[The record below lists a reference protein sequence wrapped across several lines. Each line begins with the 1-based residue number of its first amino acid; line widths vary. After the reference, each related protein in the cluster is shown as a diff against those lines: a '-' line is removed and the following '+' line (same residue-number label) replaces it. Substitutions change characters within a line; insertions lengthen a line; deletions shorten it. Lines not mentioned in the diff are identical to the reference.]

1 MFKIV
6 LAFWSKQA
14 KNIIWLDEIKL
25 KKKKFRKGYKQTE
38 HQNALIVTCLS
49 LVGTMFYFISVII
62 VKPRLIKF

>member
-38 HQNALIVTCLS
+38 QQNALIVTCLS
-49 LVGTMFYFISVII
+49 LVGLCFNLSV
-62 VKPRLIKF
+62 

>member
-25 KKKKFRKGYKQTE
+25 KKKKIQKRLQTDRTTKCT
-38 HQNALIVTCLS
+38 NCYLLIIDWHYV
-49 LVGTMFYFISVII
+49 
-62 VKPRLIKF
+62 LIYQCDHS